1 MPITTANPITR
12 DGKTYDKLAVS
23 LAVSPGMTGNAMQA
37 RVVLSLQPYHEA
49 EDGAMSVPMTDGAP
63 DRSVIRNVIFGDAYA
78 AAASDPDLAQALNT
92 ILTAIGGYVA
102 AKGY

>member
-12 DGKTYDKLAVS
+12 DGKTYDKFAIT
-23 LAVSPGMTGNAMQA
+23 LAVSPGLDGTSMQA

-49 EDGAMSVPMTDGAP
+49 EDGAMSVPMADGAP
-63 DRSVIRNVIFGDAYA
+63 DRAVVKNVIFGDAYA
-78 AAASDPDLAQALNT
+78 AAAGDPDLAQALNT